1 MTVQKT
7 LLVLPILPSPKIA
20 IFAQKNAQNN
30 TTPPSDILVHFTDP
44 KLAQFLHKFPQQL
57 YFASTFVNQSVTSDS
72 RTYYSEALK
81 FYSLIQI
88 NFKLPEMPL
97 ITKDAK
103 CTMSNVI
110 GNIGGTFGIFL
121 GFSTLGFAQD
131 LVQLLRQIKAFWRPQ
146 E

>member
-1 MTVQKT
+1 M
-7 LLVLPILPSPKIA
+7 
-20 IFAQKNAQNN
+20 
-30 TTPPSDILVHFTDP
+30 
-44 KLAQFLHKFPQQL
+44 AQFLHKFPQQL

-131 LVQLLRQIKAFWRPQ
+131 LVQLLRQVKAFWRPPQ

>member
-1 MTVQKT
+1 MQYFSKITTKRH
-7 LLVLPILPSPKIA
+7 LVTFFTFFL
-20 IFAQKNAQNN
+20 
-30 TTPPSDILVHFTDP
+30 TDP
-44 KLAQFLHKFPQQL
+44 KLAQFLHKFPEQL